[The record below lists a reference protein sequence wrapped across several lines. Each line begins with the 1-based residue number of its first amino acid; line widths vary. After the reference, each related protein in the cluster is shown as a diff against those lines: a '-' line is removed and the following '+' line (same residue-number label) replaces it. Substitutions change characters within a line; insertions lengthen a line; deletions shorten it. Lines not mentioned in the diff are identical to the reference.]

1 MGSGHCAH
9 ALTDRVAEDRS
20 LHASGGRTSMT
31 QTTAHVTLLEEA
43 KLAFLTHEACSSS
56 LLHAF

>member
-1 MGSGHCAH
+1 MGIGHCAH

-20 LHASGGRTSMT
+20 LHTAGERTSMT
-31 QTTAHVTLLEEA
+31 QTRAHVTWLEEA